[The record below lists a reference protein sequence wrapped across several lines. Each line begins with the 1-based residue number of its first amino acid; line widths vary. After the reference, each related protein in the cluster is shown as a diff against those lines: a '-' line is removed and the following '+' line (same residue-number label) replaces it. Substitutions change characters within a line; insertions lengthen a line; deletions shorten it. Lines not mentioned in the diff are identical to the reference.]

1 MYLAIVIYWFEIH
14 YILFV
19 HLSQYVCKCNCT
31 AALQF
36 KPHSLCILCGLAMFY
51 YTLWLF
57 LTLYLIYNICLAE
70 IIKGCICQT
79 HTFCTLAFLTF
90 FFFITSLARQKLVAP
105 TVKLDELESG
115 RVHLKAKAVV
125 SLLHEQTKMGTI
137 VREPL
142 SIK

>member
-19 HLSQYVCKCNCT
+19 HLSQYVCKCNGT

-57 LTLYLIYNICLAE
+57 LTLYLIYNICLDE

-79 HTFCTLAFLTF
+79 HTFCTLSAFLTF
-90 FFFITSLARQKLVAP
+90 FFYHFTCSAETRC
-105 TVKLDELESG
+105 

-125 SLLHEQTKMGTI
+125 SLLHEQSKMETI

>member
-19 HLSQYVCKCNCT
+19 HLSQYVCKCNGT

-90 FFFITSLARQKLVAP
+90 LNFFYHFTCSAETRCPYSKVRWTGERQGPPKGKGCSITSSWTDK
-105 TVKLDELESG
+105 DGNNS
-115 RVHLKAKAVV
+115 
-125 SLLHEQTKMGTI
+125 
-137 VREPL
+137 
-142 SIK
+142 